1 LNTFP
6 SNPFDG
12 DPDDILDLSVTPRAT
27 ASAQASLATLEPAM
41 PEEPTTTPP
50 RNTLPD
56 QEDGWFVA
64 PTADGI
70 IDASAAAVDSW
81 ARNELPPTQ
90 AESDEAPDSLTDIP
104 DNEPHWFGLMVRET
118 VETVGL
124 AVIIFLIIRIG
135 IQNYR
140 IEGASME
147 PNFHDGEYLIVN
159 KLAYRL
165 GEYER
170 GDVIVFKYPND
181 PSKDYIKRVIG
192 LPGDTVEIRGGQ
204 LFVNGN
210 QIEEPYE
217 HMPNA
222 RDEPPTVVDAG
233 HLYVMGDN
241 RPASSDTRSWGQLG
255 QEFVIGQAWLAI
267 WPFEQAGLVE
277 HHPIVVN
284 PVMAQ
289 GP

>member
-1 LNTFP
+1 M
-6 SNPFDG
+6 
-12 DPDDILDLSVTPRAT
+12 A
-27 ASAQASLATLEPAM
+27 
-41 PEEPTTTPP
+41 
-50 RNTLPD
+50 
-56 QEDGWFVA
+56 QEDGDGWHVA
-64 PTADGI
+64 PSTEGI
-70 IDASAAAVDSW
+70 VDARAAEPATW
-81 ARNELPPTQ
+81 
-90 AESDEAPDSLTDIP
+90 AESDIPALAKTDEIAE
-104 DNEPHWFGLMVRET
+104 NEPHWFGMMIREV

-140 IEGASME
+140 IEGQSME

-170 GDVIVFKYPND
+170 GDVIVFQYPND
-181 PSKDYIKRVIG
+181 PSKDYIKRIIG

-204 LFVNGN
+204 LYVNN
-210 QIEEPYE
+210 VEIEEPYL
-217 HMPNA
+217 HMPNT
-222 RDEPPTVVDAG
+222 RDEPPMVVDAG

-267 WPFEQAGLVE
+267 WPFDTAGLVK
-277 HHPIVVN
+277 HQPIEVN
-284 PVMAQ
+284 SVMAQ

>member
-1 LNTFP
+1 MNTLDNTTP
-6 SNPFDG
+6 SN
-12 DPDDILDLSVTPRAT
+12 DPDDILDIVVQTRSISPLSPQTAESQPPALELAYVIPSGPEPVEQENGWHITPAT
-27 ASAQASLATLEPAM
+27 ESIVDSSATDPTDPTAWADRGLPAM
-41 PEEPTTTPP
+41 GET
-50 RNTLPD
+50 NGIA
-56 QEDGWFVA
+56 ED
-64 PTADGI
+64 
-70 IDASAAAVDSW
+70 
-81 ARNELPPTQ
+81 
-90 AESDEAPDSLTDIP
+90 
-104 DNEPHWFGLMVRET
+104 EPHWFGLMVREV

-204 LFVNGN
+204 LYVNN
-210 QIEEPYE
+210 VEIEEPYL
-217 HMPNA
+217 HMPNT
-222 RDEPPTVVDAG
+222 RDESPTVVDTG
-233 HLYVMGDN
+233 YLYVMGDN

-255 QEFVIGQAWLAI
+255 QDFVIGQAWLAI
-267 WPFEQAGLVE
+267 WPFDTAGLVE
-277 HHPIVVN
+277 HQPIEVN
-284 PVMAQ
+284 SVMAQ

>member
-1 LNTFP
+1 LNTLDN
-6 SNPFDG
+6 NPFDN
-12 DPDDILDLSVTPRAT
+12 DPDDILDIVVKPRSISAPPGETLGAPDQIASPMPVTPPVPF
-27 ASAQASLATLEPAM
+27 QA
-41 PEEPTTTPP
+41 
-50 RNTLPD
+50 
-56 QEDGWFVA
+56 EDAVEDNGWQVA
-64 PTADGI
+64 PTAEGI
-70 IDASAAAVDSW
+70 IDSRAAEADSW
-81 ARNELPPTQ
+81 ARSDPPTL
-90 AESDEAPDSLTDIP
+90 DETGRVQDD
-104 DNEPHWFGLMVRET
+104 EPHWFGLMVREV

-181 PSKDYIKRVIG
+181 PTKDYIKRVIG
-192 LPGDTVEIRGGQ
+192 LPGDTVEIRNGQ
-204 LFVNGN
+204 LFVNDI
-210 QIEEPYE
+210 QIEEPYP
-217 HMPNA
+217 HMPNV

-255 QEFVIGQAWLAI
+255 QNFVIGQAWLAI
-267 WPFEQAGLVE
+267 WPFETAGLVK
-277 HHPIVVN
+277 HQPIEVN
-284 PVMAQ
+284 SAMAQ

>member
-1 LNTFP
+1 MWDSVFFLSSQVCALEPLDTQPDN
-6 SNPFDG
+6 N
-12 DPDDILDLSVTPRAT
+12 DPDDILEIDILDIVISPAARPAEPVMAAPLASTEEISPALTEARHTT
-27 ASAQASLATLEPAM
+27 AGSEWSGYAFPLPAETAG
-41 PEEPTTTPP
+41 EE
-50 RNTLPD
+50 
-56 QEDGWFVA
+56 EGGA
-64 PTADGI
+64 
-70 IDASAAAVDSW
+70 
-81 ARNELPPTQ
+81 
-90 AESDEAPDSLTDIP
+90 
-104 DNEPHWFGLMVRET
+104 HWFGVMVREV

-192 LPGDTVEIRGGQ
+192 LPGDTVEIRGGE
-204 LFVNGN
+204 LYVNN
-210 QIEEPYE
+210 TLINEPYP
-217 HMPNA
+217 HMPNV
-222 RDEPPTVVDAG
+222 RDEPPTVVEAG

-267 WPFEQAGLVE
+267 YPINQFGLVE
-277 HHPIVVN
+277 HQPIEVN
-284 PVMAQ
+284 AVMAQ

>member
-1 LNTFP
+1 MQVRALNT
-6 SNPFDG
+6 SDNNLFDN
-12 DPDDILDLSVTPRAT
+12 DPDDILDIVIQPRSISPQPVRAAEFEPPTLETTSAIVLAPESPEEQDGWHVASTTDGIVGTRAT
-27 ASAQASLATLEPAM
+27 SDF
-41 PEEPTTTPP
+41 PTTTE
-50 RNTLPD
+50 TD
-56 QEDGWFVA
+56 E
-64 PTADGI
+64 I
-70 IDASAAAVDSW
+70 
-81 ARNELPPTQ
+81 
-90 AESDEAPDSLTDIP
+90 AE
-104 DNEPHWFGLMVRET
+104 NEPHWFGLMVREV

-204 LFVNGN
+204 LYVNN
-210 QIEEPYE
+210 VEIVEPYL
-217 HMPNA
+217 HMPNT

-267 WPFEQAGLVE
+267 WPFDTAGLVK
-277 HHPIVVN
+277 HQPIEVSA
-284 PVMAQ
+284 VMAQ

>member
-1 LNTFP
+1 MNT
-6 SNPFDG
+6 SDNKPFNS
-12 DPDDILDLSVTPRAT
+12 DPDDILDIVVKPRSISLSP
-27 ASAQASLATLEPAM
+27 AQATSR
-41 PEEPTTTPP
+41 EPTVPFTPP
-50 RNTLPD
+50 PSPRSIAPSGEET
-56 QEDGWFVA
+56 GWQVS
-64 PTADGI
+64 PTADGV
-70 IDASAAAVDSW
+70 IDASAVAPASW
-81 ARNELPPTQ
+81 ARSELP
-90 AESDEAPDSLTDIP
+90 ALDEAGESADD
-104 DNEPHWFGLMVRET
+104 EPHWFGLMVREV

-140 IEGASME
+140 IEGQSME

-181 PSKDYIKRVIG
+181 PSKDYIKRIIG

-204 LFVNGN
+204 LFVNDN
-210 QIEEPYE
+210 QIEEPYL
-217 HMPNA
+217 HMPNV
-222 RDEPPTVVDAG
+222 RDEAPMVVEAG

-255 QEFVIGQAWLAI
+255 QNFVIGQAWLAI
-267 WPFEQAGLVE
+267 WPFDTAGLVKHQPLE
-277 HHPIVVN
+277 VN
-284 PVMAQ
+284 AVMAQ

>member
-1 LNTFP
+1 MNTSDNKSFT
-6 SNPFDG
+6 S
-12 DPDDILDLSVTPRAT
+12 DPDDILDIVVKPR
-27 ASAQASLATLEPAM
+27 SFSLPPAQTVSREPVV
-41 PEEPTTTPP
+41 PF
-50 RNTLPD
+50 TLPPALRAISAAA
-56 QEDGWFVA
+56 QEGGWQVS
-64 PTADGI
+64 PTADGV
-70 IDASAAAVDSW
+70 IDASAAAPDSW
-81 ARNELPPTQ
+81 AGYEPPTV
-90 AESDEAPDSLTDIP
+90 AEAGERAEDD
-104 DNEPHWFGLMVRET
+104 PHWFGLMVREV

-140 IEGASME
+140 IEGQSME

-181 PSKDYIKRVIG
+181 PSKDYIKRIIG

-204 LFVNGN
+204 LFVNN
-210 QIEEPYE
+210 TQIEEPYL
-217 HMPNA
+217 HMPNT
-222 RDEPPTVVDAG
+222 RDEAPSVVEAG

-255 QEFVIGQAWLAI
+255 QNFVIGQAWLAI
-267 WPFEQAGLVE
+267 WPFDSAGLVK
-277 HHPIVVN
+277 HQPIEVN
-284 PVMAQ
+284 AVMAH

>member
-1 LNTFP
+1 MEAQ
-6 SNPFDG
+6 PFNNG
-12 DPDDILDLSVTPRAT
+12 
-27 ASAQASLATLEPAM
+27 
-41 PEEPTTTPP
+41 
-50 RNTLPD
+50 
-56 QEDGWFVA
+56 
-64 PTADGI
+64 
-70 IDASAAAVDSW
+70 AVDRWPGDEVDWDDDVSGQDVS
-81 ARNELPPTQ
+81 T
-90 AESDEAPDSLTDIP
+90 SDEMAAQ
-104 DNEPHWFGLMVRET
+104 EPHWFGMMVRET

-140 IEGASME
+140 IEGQSME

-204 LFVNGN
+204 LYVNN
-210 QIEEPYE
+210 VEIEEPYQ
-217 HMPNA
+217 HMPNT

-267 WPFEQAGLVE
+267 YPFDTAGLVK
-277 HHPIVVN
+277 HQPIEVN
-284 PVMAQ
+284 AVMAQ

>member
-1 LNTFP
+1 MNTFP
-6 SNPFDG
+6 GIPQDM
-12 DPDDILDLSVTPRAT
+12 DPDDILDLAVTPRAT
-27 ASAQASLATLEPAM
+27 LPSQPRAETPHLA
-41 PEEPTTTPP
+41 
-50 RNTLPD
+50 LPD
-56 QEDGWFVA
+56 NVQPTEEEGWIVA
-64 PTADGI
+64 PTAGGGMDV
-70 IDASAAAVDSW
+70 AAEADTW
-81 ARNELPPTQ
+81 ARREPLSQPT
-90 AESDEAPDSLTDIP
+90 DDREAPDSLLDRP
-104 DNEPHWFGLMVRET
+104 EADNNETNWFGMMVRET

-124 AVIIFLIIRIG
+124 ALIIFLIIRVG

-192 LPGDTVEIRGGQ
+192 LPGDTVEIRSGQ
-204 LFVNGN
+204 LFVNSV

-222 RDEPPTVVDAG
+222 RDESPVVVEPG

-277 HHPIVVN
+277 HHPIIVN

>member
-1 LNTFP
+1 MQVRALNTSDNNLFH
-6 SNPFDG
+6 S
-12 DPDDILDLSVTPRAT
+12 DPDDILDIDIRPRSISPQPVPAAESEPPTLET
-27 ASAQASLATLEPAM
+27 ASAVALAPES
-41 PEEPTTTPP
+41 PEEQ
-50 RNTLPD
+50 N
-56 QEDGWFVA
+56 GWNVA
-64 PTADGI
+64 PTTDGI
-70 IDASAAAVDSW
+70 VDSSAAQPDSW
-81 ARNELPPTQ
+81 ATSDFPTTG
-90 AESDEAPDSLTDIP
+90 ESDEIAAD
-104 DNEPHWFGLMVRET
+104 EPHWFGLMVREV

-204 LFVNGN
+204 LYVNN
-210 QIEEPYE
+210 VEIEEPYL
-217 HMPNA
+217 HMPNT

-267 WPFEQAGLVE
+267 WPFDSAGLVK
-277 HHPIVVN
+277 HQPIEVN
-284 PVMAQ
+284 SVMAQ